1 MYKMKEFYVLMI
13 EDDDEYRYLSGID
26 VMDYD
31 TEMNIEDAIQFE
43 QFGHAY
49 RIAHYLNYTYNTKF
63 EVIQVSFER
72 KSTFTEGSQNE

>member
-1 MYKMKEFYVLMI
+1 MYNWKGFYVLCV
-13 EDDDEYRYLSGID
+13 EDEGEYRYLSGID

-31 TEMNIEDAIQFE
+31 TEMNLEDAIQFQ

-49 RIAHYLNYTYNTKF
+49 HIAHYLNNTYNTKF